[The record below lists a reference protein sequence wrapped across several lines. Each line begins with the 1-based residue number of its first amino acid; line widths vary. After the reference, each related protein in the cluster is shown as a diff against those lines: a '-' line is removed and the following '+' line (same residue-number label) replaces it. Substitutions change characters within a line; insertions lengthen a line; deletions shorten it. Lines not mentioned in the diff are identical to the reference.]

1 MDCSRFGSLAPARVI
16 GLAVLLGLTTLAAPA
31 SADDDDHARAVAAL
45 DDVKAAVAELVQAD
59 ASYATDRNVY
69 HRASQRAIN
78 ALAGARG
85 EGYLAAAG
93 TPGDAA
99 GAIGHIDALLDRRE
113 TPVWADPLHGAE
125 ANIRAAI
132 VHLRDSLKARELMDY
147 EIAASRA
154 ITYLEVARGRPTEA
168 GVLGGLEGALA
179 NTELGIP
186 AGATRQDACAAPS
199 AAPSYGTHG
208 GYLAWV
214 TVPAGDGAHVLA
226 ENPGGTEF
234 LVQNGNVV
242 LRTSVA
248 AQVAQACQN
257 RTDAGA
263 KEPKEQLA
271 ATQPDVPQPASSQP
285 VAAAAPPALYTKAQA
300 AQGARI
306 FAQKCVACH
315 GSNLQGTAAPSVA
328 GTDFLETA
336 QRNGWTLAI
345 IRYIVFTLMPR
356 NSPASLPPEEGAAV
370 MAFLLASDCYPAG
383 TTPFPA
389 TDNPA
394 FANIKLGPVPGRPS
408 GQDDKGVCKPD

>member
-1 MDCSRFGSLAPARVI
+1 MHCSRLGSPAPARVI
-16 GLAVLLGLTTLAAPA
+16 GLAFLLGLTASAAPA
-31 SADDDDHARAVAAL
+31 RGADDDHAQAVAAL

-69 HRASQRAIN
+69 HGASQRAIN

-147 EIAASRA
+147 ELAASRA
-154 ITYLEVARGRPTEA
+154 LTYLEVARGRPTEA

-214 TVPAGDGAHVLA
+214 AVPAGDGAHVLA
-226 ENPGGTEF
+226 ENPGGTEI

-248 AQVAQACQN
+248 ARVAQACQN
-257 RTDAGA
+257 RTDAGT
-263 KEPKEQLA
+263 KEPKAQLA
-271 ATQPDVPQPASSQP
+271 ATQPDMPQAAPSHS
-285 VAAAAPPALYTKAQA
+285 AAAAPPLLYTRDQA

-306 FAQKCVACH
+306 YAQKCVACH

-345 IRYIVFTLMPR
+345 IRYIVFKLMPR

-389 TDNPA
+389 TDDPA
-394 FANIKLGPVPGRPS
+394 FANVKLGPLPGRPS
-408 GQDDKGVCKPD
+408 GQDDKGVCRPD